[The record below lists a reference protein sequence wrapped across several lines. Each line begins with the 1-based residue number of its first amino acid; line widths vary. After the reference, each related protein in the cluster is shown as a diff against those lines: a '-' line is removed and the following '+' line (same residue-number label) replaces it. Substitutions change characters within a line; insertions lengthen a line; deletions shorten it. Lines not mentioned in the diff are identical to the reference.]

1 MSDVVT
7 GLVTVEE
14 FMAMPDDGRRVELV
28 CGEVQEL
35 APSFAVAATVASNV
49 VGLLILHVLPR
60 RLGRIFSDGTTF
72 ALVPYRHSARSP
84 DVGFIRAERLPAG
97 GFPPRQPVRIP
108 PDLAVEVLS
117 PSETRK
123 ILEGKLAD
131 YREAGTPL
139 VWVLD
144 PDARTVEVR
153 PLDAPS
159 YTLGEGDT
167 LTGAPVL
174 PDFRCPVAELFEGVA
189 RV

>member
-1 MSDVVT
+1 MSDVMT

-28 CGEVQEL
+28 RGEIREL

-49 VGLLILHVLPR
+49 VKHLILHTALR
-60 RLGRIFSDGTTF
+60 GLGRVYGDGTTF

-84 DVGFIRAERLPAG
+84 DVAFIRAERLPAE

-117 PSETRK
+117 PSETRR
-123 ILEGKLAD
+123 ILEDKLDD

-139 VWVLD
+139 IWVLD

-153 PLDAPS
+153 PAGGPA

-174 PDFRCPVAELFEGVA
+174 PDFSCPVAAPFEGIA
-189 RV
+189 RA

>member
-1 MSDVVT
+1 MPDVMT

-28 CGEVQEL
+28 RGEVQEL
-35 APSFAVAATVASNV
+35 APSFAVASVVGSNV
-49 VGLLILHVLPR
+49 IALLLEHVRPR
-60 RLGRIFSDGTTF
+60 KLGRVFMDGTTF
-72 ALVPYRHSARSP
+72 ALIPHRHSARSP
-84 DVGFIRAERLPAG
+84 DVAFIRAERLPPG
-97 GFPPRQPVRIP
+97 GFLPRQPVRIP

-117 PSETRK
+117 PSETRA
-123 ILEGKLAD
+123 ILEDKLDD

-139 VWVLD
+139 IWVVN

-153 PLDAPS
+153 PMGAPS

-174 PDFRCPVAELFEGVA
+174 PDFRCAVAELFEGVA
-189 RV
+189 RA

>member
-1 MSDVVT
+1 MSDVMT

-28 CGEVQEL
+28 RGEVQEL
-35 APSFAVAATVASNV
+35 APSFAIAGVVGSNV
-49 VGLLILHVLPR
+49 MWLLDSHVR
-60 RLGRIFSDGTTF
+60 RHNLGRVFMDGVTF
-72 ALVPYRHSARSP
+72 ALVPHRHSARSP
-84 DVGFIRAERLPAG
+84 DIGFIRADRLPPR
-97 GFPPRQPVRIP
+97 GFGPGPVRIP

-123 ILEGKLAD
+123 RLEAKLDD
-131 YREAGTPL
+131 YREAETPL
-139 VWVLD
+139 IWVVD

-159 YTLGEGDT
+159 YTLGEGDA

-174 PDFRCPVAELFEGVA
+174 PDFRCAVAELFEGIA
-189 RV
+189 RA